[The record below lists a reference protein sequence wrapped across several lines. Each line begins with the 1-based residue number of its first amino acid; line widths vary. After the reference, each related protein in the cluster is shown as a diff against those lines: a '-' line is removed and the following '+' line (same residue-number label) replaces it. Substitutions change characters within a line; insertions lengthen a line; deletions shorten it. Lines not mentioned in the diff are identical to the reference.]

1 MTYTSTLPSKKKTSP
16 KKLPQKD
23 EVIALLS
30 KLTYGA
36 LEEGNYTV
44 ALKGIELLG
53 KELGLFAGT
62 KAAPKPKTLEEFS
75 LADLEALLEIAPAQ
89 DPVLP

>member
-1 MTYTSTLPSKKKTSP
+1 MPTSLSSSKKITSA
-16 KKLPQKD
+16 KKLPKKE
-23 EVIALLS
+23 EVLALLS

-62 KAAPKPKTLEEFS
+62 KAATKPKTLDEFS
-75 LADLEALLEIAPAQ
+75 VADLEALLDIAPAQ